1 MSDMQIFRETVEKHL
16 ETLQL
21 YVPIVARVHG
31 MEHPEFHEVKKQCDA
46 LFEKINAADGGASN
60 LPDLKD
66 EFAALRAVTRG
77 YEVPADTCESY
88 EAVYA
93 MLAELDQAYSR

>member
-1 MSDMQIFRETVEKHL
+1 MSNMQIFRETVEKHL

-31 MEHPEFHEVKKQCDA
+31 AEHPEFHEVKKQYDA
-46 LFEKINAADGGASN
+46 IFEKLNTAGDDAPD

-66 EFAALRAVTRG
+66 EFVALRAVTQG
-77 YEVPADTCESY
+77 YKVPADTCESY

>member
-31 MEHPEFHEVKKQCDA
+31 AEHQEFHEVKKQCDA
-46 LFEKINAADGGASN
+46 IFEKLDTVRDDAPNF
-60 LPDLKD
+60 PDLEE
-66 EFAALRAVTRG
+66 EFAALRAVTRS

-93 MLAELDQAYSR
+93 MLAELDQAYSE

>member
-31 MEHPEFHEVKKQCDA
+31 AEHQEFHEVKKQCDA
-46 LFEKINAADGGASN
+46 IFERLNTAGDDASAV
-60 LPDLKD
+60 PDLEE

-77 YEVPADTCESY
+77 YVVPADTCESY

-93 MLAELDQAYSR
+93 MLAELDQAYSE

>member
-1 MSDMQIFRETVEKHL
+1 MSNMQIFRETVEKHL

-31 MEHPEFHEVKKQCDA
+31 AEHPEFHEVKKQYDA
-46 LFEKINAADGGASN
+46 IVEKLNTAGDDAPD

-66 EFAALRAVTRG
+66 EFAALRAVTQG
-77 YEVPADTCESY
+77 YKVPADTCESY

>member
-46 LFEKINAADGGASN
+46 LFEKINAADGGATN
-60 LPDLKD
+60 LPDLKV
-66 EFAALRAVTRG
+66 EFAALRA
-77 YEVPADTCESY
+77 VPADTCESY